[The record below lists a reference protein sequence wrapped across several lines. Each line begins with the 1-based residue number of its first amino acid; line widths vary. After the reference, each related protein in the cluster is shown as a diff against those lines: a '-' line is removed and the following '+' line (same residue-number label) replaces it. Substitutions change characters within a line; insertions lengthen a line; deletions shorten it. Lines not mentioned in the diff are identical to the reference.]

1 MRLFYICHKYQEKNF
16 TFQKIKKLILKKK
29 FYSIIILIRHKLLI
43 LNVNLYINS
52 NKQKIFGSN
61 LIESIKIL
69 KIINF
74 NMFYLNFFFL
84 FFNENEII
92 FIFQS
97 LFIQIFEMV
106 NRYHVYHYHILYL
119 IFLFFLFYLILYL
132 IFP

>member
-29 FYSIIILIRHKLLI
+29 FYSIIILIRLRLLI
-43 LNVNLYINS
+43 LNVSLYINS

-61 LIESIKIL
+61 LIENIKIL

-74 NMFYLNFFFL
+74 NMFYLNFFFH

-92 FIFQS
+92 FMSKS
-97 LFIQIFEMV
+97 LFILIFEMV